1 MSPKFETW
9 ESYLY
14 PPPGDTVLRNKF
26 DERDRTALRFIEYG
40 AVADRQYEV
49 MTGKVEIP
57 RTYDSDHLRA
67 IHRHLFQD
75 VYDWAGD
82 YRTINMSNPS
92 SPGPFAHTSRIG
104 NYLADAQRVIG
115 GTDWHSLDRGG
126 FAVAASSVFAYLNQA
141 HPFREGNGRATKILM
156 EHVAERSTFTL
167 EFSRVSP
174 AAWNQ
179 ASMLSA
185 PDLGTYEPVPDSL
198 VPVFRAMAQPATAE
212 SAPNRAQWSLGAE
225 AEQEQQAGVG
235 TALSAAQTE
244 AQRVSALNFPTS
256 AREAMRGGRGARARV
271 TRGNGAERG
280 PDQGLER

>member
-26 DERDRTALRFIEYG
+26 DERDRTALQFIEYG

-115 GTDWHSLDRGG
+115 GTDWHSLDRDG
-126 FAVAASSVFAYLNQA
+126 FAVAASSVFAYLNTGMGEVIPGRLIRRMPLVA
-141 HPFREGNGRATKILM
+141 GGMGMGRSRRGDDRSRVLGVTARGSECARRSSPAIPGRA
-156 EHVAERSTFTL
+156 
-167 EFSRVSP
+167 SR
-174 AAWNQ
+174 A
-179 ASMLSA
+179 
-185 PDLGTYEPVPDSL
+185 
-198 VPVFRAMAQPATAE
+198 
-212 SAPNRAQWSLGAE
+212 
-225 AEQEQQAGVG
+225 
-235 TALSAAQTE
+235 
-244 AQRVSALNFPTS
+244 
-256 AREAMRGGRGARARV
+256 
-271 TRGNGAERG
+271 
-280 PDQGLER
+280 